1 MAGLYWTA
9 EKTVHTVLGKA
20 CKRVWVF
27 MDKDSNLKKGEAG
40 TGRLIAAALSL
51 PGLKAGVSRA

>member
-1 MAGLYWTA
+1 
-9 EKTVHTVLGKA
+9 
-20 CKRVWVF
+20 

-51 PGLKAGVSRA
+51 PGLKTGVSRA